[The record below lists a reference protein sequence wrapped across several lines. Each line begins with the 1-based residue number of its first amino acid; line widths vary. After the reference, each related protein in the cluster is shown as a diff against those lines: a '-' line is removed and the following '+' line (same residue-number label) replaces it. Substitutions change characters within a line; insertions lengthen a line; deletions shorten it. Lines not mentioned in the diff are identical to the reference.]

1 MHLCEKISTK
11 DLGMKVNKKIVSV
24 DVGGTYCDAI
34 FHDGKKQF
42 TVKLLSTGVLRC
54 KAVRRINN
62 HAIEI
67 EQNWKLPF
75 PLVLASAKVN
85 LADQTS
91 IIHSFDDQNNVL
103 ELSSPIKVSFGE
115 ILDISIGHEAP
126 IFAAHLLTG
135 IPLKQELKD
144 VELRVGTTKAT
155 NALLEH
161 KGIPCVWITNTGFK
175 DLLYIKT
182 QQRPNIFQLDIP
194 EPILLQ
200 SQVIEIEAR
209 IDTNGNILNDLTRSD
224 LTKLHA
230 KLPEDKSTPIAIS
243 LLHSYKFPLHER
255 RLKKELNKKGYTNIA
270 ISSQLQPTIHFLPR
284 SETAVCNAYLS
295 HVMNNFIQSLLKKIN
310 KNDLYF
316 ISSSG
321 QLVNHHE
328 YNPKDSLFSGPAG
341 GIKAAEYFSKTYH
354 IPNLITFD
362 MGGTSTDTAR
372 IDTTATLRYFS
383 KIGDHQIATPSYEIE
398 TVAAGGGSIIDFRN
412 GAFTVGPESA
422 GANPG
427 PACYNQ
433 EGPFT
438 VTDLN
443 LLLDRLVVKQFNIP
457 ISKDAAEIK
466 FNELVFK
473 AGIRNSTISKTKSIL
488 QGIEKIANEKMADAI
503 KKISI
508 AKGYNTSNYTLLV
521 FGGAGGLHACSIAEI
536 LKMTTIL
543 APFDSGVFSALG
555 ISKSS
560 QDKLYIKQL
569 NQLFSR
575 SLLKNEFAKLVDRAN
590 ADKIKGI
597 KSETAIKKVYLRYLG
612 QNETIEVNHSANIIS
627 EFENIFKKQFGLIF
641 DKPIEIEKITLTLS
655 SKSISNNRRRKQS
668 SQNNSSYNS
677 NSILDWHGLKEGEII
692 QGPSTVY
699 HHQATVFIGPDW
711 SAKVQ
716 SNKDLILT
724 MRQKKTAYQKWDKKI
739 ELELFSNRF
748 KSIAEQM
755 GVQLQR
761 SAFSVNVKERLDFSC
776 ALLNNKGFLIANAP
790 HIPVHLGSLGICART
805 IIKDYPIAEGDILL
819 TNHPLYGGS
828 HLPDLTLLKG
838 VFKNHKLIGYVINR
852 AHHAEIGGKT
862 PGSMPTDAT
871 KLAEEGIVFPPTYI
885 FKNGISKM
893 DEIKQKLSN
902 NIYPSRDPQTNIL
915 DIMAAIQSLHSGEK
929 LLQALCNEYAAPY
942 ISKQMNSILKQS
954 DRLISEFI
962 INHKNQ
968 TFKASECMDDGSEI
982 TLTVQVMDKQIHFDF
997 SNSSVVHPG
1006 NLNSNIAIVYSTI
1019 VYVLRLLIGNDV
1031 PLNDGLMQKVKIT
1044 SAKSF
1049 ITPRFELN
1057 PDNCPAVV
1065 GGNTEVSQRITDTI
1079 LKAFQLSACSQ
1090 GTMNNFL
1097 FGNNKYSYYETI
1109 GGGTGATKNKKGR
1122 SAVHQHMTNTKITD
1136 PEELEFRYPVIL
1148 EKFEIRKNSGGKGLN
1163 NGGDGITRQLQFLQP
1178 MTATILAQ
1186 HRTIA
1191 PYGMNNGAEGACG
1204 NQFLIS
1210 SKKKIKLQANTN
1222 VKVEAGD
1229 RILINTP
1236 GGGGWGKK
1244 LN

>member
-1 MHLCEKISTK
+1 
-11 DLGMKVNKKIVSV
+11 MKVNKKIVSV
-24 DVGGTYCDAI
+24 DVGGTYCDAV
-34 FHDGKKQF
+34 FHDGKKQY
-42 TVKLLSTGVLRC
+42 TVKLLSIGVLRC
-54 KAVRRINN
+54 KAVRQINKN
-62 HAIEI
+62 RIEI

-75 PLVLASAKVN
+75 PHVLSGAYVHLTS
-85 LADQTS
+85 QTS
-91 IIHSFDDQNNVL
+91 FIESFDEQKNIL
-103 ELSSPIKVSFGE
+103 ELNSPLKISPGE

-126 IFAAHLLTG
+126 LFAAHLLTG

-161 KGIPCVWITNTGFK
+161 KGRPCVWITNTGFK

-182 QQRPNIFQLDIP
+182 QQRPNIFQLEIP
-194 EPILLQ
+194 EPVLLH
-200 SQVIEIEAR
+200 SRVIETDAR
-209 IDTNGNILNDLTRSD
+209 LDANGKILTGLN
-224 LTKLHA
+224 
-230 KLPEDKSTPIAIS
+230 LPAINKICATLPKDKTIPVAIS
-243 LLHSYKFPLHER
+243 LLHSYKYPEHELR
-255 RLKKELNKKGYTNIA
+255 IKKELNKKGYKNIS
-270 ISSQLQPTIHFLPR
+270 ISSLLQPTIHFLPR
-284 SETAVCNAYLS
+284 SETVVCNAYLS
-295 HVMNNFIQSLLKKIN
+295 VVMNNFIQSLLKKIN
-310 KNDLYF
+310 KKDLYF

-321 QLVNHHE
+321 QLINQQE

-341 GIKAAEYFSKTYH
+341 GIKASEYFSSKYD
-354 IPNLITFD
+354 ISRLITFD

-372 IDTTATLRYFS
+372 IDSKATLRYFS
-383 KIGDHQIATPSYEIE
+383 KIGEHQIASPSFEIE

-422 GANPG
+422 GAYPG

-433 EGPFT
+433 QGPFT
-438 VTDLN
+438 ITDLN
-443 LLLDRLVVKQFNIP
+443 LLLDRLVIKEFNIP
-457 ISKDAAEIK
+457 ISKEAANTK
-466 FNELVFK
+466 FKELVFK
-473 AGIRNSTISKTKSIL
+473 AGIRNSTLIREKSIL

-508 AKGYNTSNYTLLV
+508 AKGYNTADYTLLV

-536 LKMTTIL
+536 LKMNKIL
-543 APFDSGVFSALG
+543 IPFDSGVFSALG

-569 NQLFSR
+569 NQLYSR
-575 SLLKNEFAKLVDRAN
+575 TLVKKEFKKLFGQAN
-590 ADKIKGI
+590 ADLKDRQNP
-597 KSETAIKKVYLRYLG
+597 IKKVYLRYLG
-612 QNETIEVNHSANIIS
+612 QNETIEVNYSSNLKS
-627 EFENIFKKQFGLIF
+627 EFENLYKKQFGVRF
-641 DKPIEIEKITLTLS
+641 DKPIEIEKITLTLPVR
-655 SKSISNNRRRKQS
+655 SKKRNKTKIVSKA
-668 SQNNSSYNS
+668 NSSFHPNS
-677 NSILDWHGLKEGEII
+677 VLHWNELKQGEKIT
-692 QGPSTVY
+692 GPSTVY
-699 HHQATVFIGPDW
+699 HNQATVFIAPGW
-711 SAKVQ
+711 EAIVQ
-716 SNKDLILT
+716 TNKDL
-724 MRQKKTAYQKWDKKI
+724 MVNKKQKTSAYQKWDKKI

-805 IIKDYPIAEGDILL
+805 IIKDYPLEEGDIIL

-838 VFKNHKLIGYVINR
+838 IFENHKLIGYVINR

-871 KLAEEGIVFPPTYI
+871 KLAEEGILFPPTYI
-885 FKNGISKM
+885 YKKGLSKLE
-893 DEIKQKLSN
+893 DIKQKLAN

-915 DIMAAIQSLHSGEK
+915 DILAAIQSLNTGERLVK
-929 LLQALCNEYAAPY
+929 QLCEEFT
-942 ISKQMNSILKQS
+942 SKNSINQMNDILHQS
-954 DRLISEFI
+954 DRLISDYI
-962 INHKNQ
+962 LSHKNQ
-968 TFKASECMDDGSEI
+968 VFHASEYMDDGSKINLTIQI
-982 TLTVQVMDKQIHFDF
+982 TDKQMHFDF
-997 SNSSVVHPG
+997 SDSSAVHPG

-1019 VYVLRLLIGNDV
+1019 VYVLRLLIGKDV
-1031 PLNDGLMQKVKIT
+1031 PLNDGLMKKIKIT
-1044 SAKSF
+1044 SPKSF
-1049 ITPRFELN
+1049 ITPRFEFD
-1057 PDNCPAVV
+1057 PEKCPAIV

-1079 LKAFQLSACSQ
+1079 LKAFRLSACSQ

-1097 FGNNKYSYYETI
+1097 FGNHKYSYYETI
-1109 GGGTGATKNKKGR
+1109 GGGTGATSNKKGR

-1163 NGGDGITRQLQFLQP
+1163 NGGDGITRQIKFLEP
-1178 MTATILAQ
+1178 VTATILAQ
-1186 HRTIA
+1186 HRVSA
-1191 PYGMNNGAEGACG
+1191 PFGMNDGAAGVCG

-1210 SKKKIKLQANTN
+1210 SKKKSKLKANTN
-1222 VKVEAGD
+1222 VKVEAGNS
-1229 RILINTP
+1229 ILINTP

-1244 LN
+1244 PNKL